1 MQSHSVNIS
10 PLDSRCRYW
19 AKVLRAGTPLPFPA
33 EVDGASD
40 VPGPY
45 ARCGTDELLPG
56 DALLEGEA
64 NHHKRTDRGWTY
76 WLQVVRPDG
85 HLVSLTS
92 GFGAQRAQLK
102 KAGMPPEMLQGSGD
116 VAAMVRII
124 HGVRAGMSV
133 SAA

>member
-1 MQSHSVNIS
+1 MQSHTVNINA
-10 PLDSRCRYW
+10 LDSRCRYW
-19 AKVLRAGTPLPFPA
+19 AKVLRAGTPLPLPA
-33 EVDGASD
+33 EVNGASD

-45 ARCGTDELLPG
+45 AVRGIDELLPG

-76 WLQVVRPDG
+76 WLRVACPDG
-85 HLVSLTS
+85 RLLSLTS

-124 HGVRAGMSV
+124 HGVRAGMTV
-133 SAA
+133 SPV